1 MIKNLFLFI
10 SFYLLFHTSQAQLNH
25 CATVEHEAI
34 LKAKDPGYAIR
45 KQQLEEFTGKIIEK
59 QQLNPTKKMGGV
71 ITIPV
76 VFHVVYKTAEQNIP
90 DARLFE
96 QIDILNED
104 FRRLNADAA
113 DTPDDFAAVAADCEI
128 EFCLAQVA
136 PDGAPTTGIIRVATD
151 VGSFGV
157 DDNVKFDA
165 DGGSDAWPADTYLN
179 LWVCNLGA
187 FLLGYAQF
195 PGGPD
200 ATDGVVLHYL
210 HVGNSPA
217 GYPYHLGRTATH
229 EVGHWLNL
237 YHVWGDDTNC
247 SGTDLVGDTENQ
259 KVETYGCPAFPKTDI
274 CSPDAP
280 GIMFMNYMDYT
291 DDACMNMFTEGQ
303 KARIQALFEPGGA
316 RYSILSAE
324 VCSLEA
330 FDAQAINAA
339 PVGFTC
345 STTIDPVITIRNGGS
360 ETLLSLDINYA
371 VDGGSTSLFTWT
383 GSLATGAE
391 EEVTLPSIVTTEG
404 AHSITAILANPNGNP
419 DGDAGDNTTT
429 TEFTVTL
436 TGNALPLEQ
445 GFEST
450 GFPYE
455 GYTLYNPDAYYT
467 WERTN
472 DAASIGTYSVYI
484 NHYDNDAPGE
494 IDDFTLP
501 PYDFTGYVEAH
512 LSFDVAYA
520 LYTAS
525 GEFSDTLEVL
535 VSADCG
541 ETWTEVY
548 KKFNPD
554 LQTAPHT
561 TSSFVPADDE
571 WRNELIDLTSFA
583 GESLVYIKFRTVS
596 DYENN
601 LYVDNININDDE
613 QIAINTIDE
622 LTKLHIYPN
631 PASEEMQLEFSLYQA
646 EEIELSI
653 YNVLG
658 EIVFHQKFNGIT
670 GKNIFTVPVSILANG
685 NYKLQLSNEGRN
697 TTTTFL
703 KN

>member
-1 MIKNLFLFI
+1 MIRNLFLFI
-10 SFYLLFHTSQAQLNH
+10 SLCILFGTTQAQLNR

-34 LKAKDPGYAIR
+34 LKAKDPGYEAR
-45 KQQLEEFTGKIIEK
+45 KQQIEDFTNKIIAK
-59 QQLNPTKKMGGV
+59 QKVNPGKKMGGV
-71 ITIPV
+71 VTIPV

-96 QIDILNED
+96 QIDILNQD
-104 FRRLNADAA
+104 FRRLNADAD
-113 DTPDDFAAVAADCEI
+113 DTPADFVGVAADCEI
-128 EFCLAQVA
+128 EFCLAQVD
-136 PDGAPTTGIIRVATD
+136 PDGAPTTGIVRVATD

-157 DDNVKFDA
+157 DDNVKFNA

-195 PGGPD
+195 PGGPA

-210 HVGNSPA
+210 HVGNNPG

-237 YHVWGDDTNC
+237 YHIWGDDTNC
-247 SGTDLVGDTENQ
+247 SGSDLVADTENQ
-259 KVETYGCPAFPKTDI
+259 KVETYGCPGFPKTDM

-291 DDACMNMFTEGQ
+291 DDACMNMFTAGQ
-303 KARIQALFEPGGA
+303 KSRIQSLFEPGGE
-316 RYSILSAE
+316 RYSMLSAE
-324 VCSLEA
+324 VCTLEA
-330 FDAQAINAA
+330 FDAQAIDAS

-345 STTIDPVITIRNGGS
+345 STTINPLITIRNGGS
-360 ETLLSLDINYA
+360 ETLVSMDINYSI
-371 VDGGSTSLFTWT
+371 DGGATSLYAWT

-391 EEVTLPSIVTTEG
+391 ENVLLPSILTTEG
-404 AHSITAILANPNGNP
+404 DHTISATLSNPNGNP
-419 DGDAGDNTTT
+419 DGDMGDNTITT
-429 TEFTVTL
+429 DFTIILSGTP
-436 TGNALPLEQ
+436 LPLEQ
-445 GFEST
+445 GFEAT
-450 GFPYE
+450 GFPYT
-455 GYTLYNPDAYYT
+455 GYTLFNPDEYYT

-472 DAASIGTYSVYI
+472 DAASIGSYSVYI

-501 PYDFTGYVEAH
+501 PYDFTGYVSAH
-512 LSFDVAYA
+512 ISFDVAYA

-535 VSADCG
+535 VSSDCG
-541 ETWTEVY
+541 ETWNEVY
-548 KKFNPD
+548 KKYNPD
-554 LQTAPHT
+554 LQTAEHT
-561 TSSFVPADDE
+561 NDPYVPEDDE
-571 WRNELIDLTSFA
+571 WRNEIIDLTEYA
-583 GESLVYIKFRTVS
+583 GETQVYVKFRSIS

-601 LYVDNININDDE
+601 MYVDNININDDE

-622 LTKLHIYPN
+622 LTTLHIFPN
-631 PASEEMQLEFSLYQA
+631 PVSDEMQIEFSLDHS
-646 EEIELSI
+646 EEIHLTI

-658 EIVFHQKFNGIT
+658 AIVYSKKLNGDA
-670 GKNIFTVPVSILANG
+670 GKNKFSIPVSELANG
-685 NYKLQLSNEGRN
+685 NYKLQLSNNGRN
-697 TTTTFL
+697 TTMTFV

>member
-1 MIKNLFLFI
+1 MIKNLFL
-10 SFYLLFHTSQAQLNH
+10 LFSLCILFGSTQAQLNR

-34 LKAKDPGYAIR
+34 LKAKDPGYAQR
-45 KQQLEEFTGKIIEK
+45 KQEIEDFTNKILEK
-59 QQLNPTKKMGGV
+59 QKQNPAKKMGAV
-71 ITIPV
+71 VTIPV

-96 QIDILNED
+96 QLDILNQD
-104 FRRLNADAA
+104 FRRLNTDAD
-113 DTPDDFAAVAADCEI
+113 DTPDDFVGVAADCEI
-128 EFCLAQVA
+128 EFCLAQVD
-136 PDGAPTTGIIRVATD
+136 PDGAPTTGIVRVATD

-157 DDNVKFDA
+157 DDNVKFDT

-195 PGGPD
+195 PGGPA

-210 HVGNSPA
+210 HVGNNPA

-237 YHVWGDDTNC
+237 YHIWGDDTNC
-247 SGTDLVGDTENQ
+247 SGSDLVADTENQ
-259 KVETYGCPAFPKTDI
+259 KVETYGCPGFPKTDM

-291 DDACMNMFTEGQ
+291 DDACMNMFTAGQ
-303 KARIQALFEPGGA
+303 KSRIQSLFEPGGE

-324 VCSLEA
+324 VCTLEA
-330 FDAQAINAA
+330 FDAQAIDAS

-345 STTIDPVITIRNGGS
+345 STTINPVITIRNGGS
-360 ETLLSLDINYA
+360 ETLVSMDINYSI
-371 VDGGSTSLFTWT
+371 DGGATSLYAWT

-391 EEVTLPSIVTTEG
+391 ENVSLPAIVTTEG
-404 AHSITAILANPNGNP
+404 DHTISATLSNPNGNP
-419 DGDAGDNTTT
+419 DGDAGDNTITT
-429 TEFTVTL
+429 DFTIIL
-436 TGNALPLEQ
+436 TGTPLPLEQ
-445 GFEST
+445 GFEAT
-450 GFPYE
+450 GFPYA
-455 GYTLYNPDAYYT
+455 GYTLYNPDEYYT

-472 DAASIGTYSVYI
+472 DAASIGSYSVYI

-501 PYDFTGYVEAH
+501 PYDFTGYVSAH
-512 LSFDVAYA
+512 ISFDVAYA

-535 VSADCG
+535 VSSDCG
-541 ETWTEVY
+541 ETWNEVY

-554 LQTAPHT
+554 LQTAEHT
-561 TSSFVPADDE
+561 NDPYVPADDE
-571 WRNELIDLTSFA
+571 WRNEIIDLTEYA
-583 GESLVYIKFRTVS
+583 GETQVYVKFRSIS

-622 LTKLHIYPN
+622 LTTLHVFPN
-631 PASEEMQLEFSLYQA
+631 PVSDEMQIEFSLDHA
-646 EEIELSI
+646 EEIQLSI
-653 YNVLG
+653 YNMLG
-658 EIVFHQKFNGIT
+658 EIIYSKKLNGDA
-670 GKNIFTVPVSILANG
+670 GKNKFSIPVSELANG
-685 NYKLQLSNEGRN
+685 NYKLQLSNSGRN
-697 TTTTFL
+697 TTTTFV
-703 KN
+703 KF